1 MFHIYTKTSL
11 FPSCL
16 VNHHHGYLQPRCS
29 FPADFIFVSITNEPA
44 GQPRPR
50 PSPSTNITASNSP
63 QQADPCHRLCPCV
76 HHHHRDYHVR
86 TRVSVSNPSYSTML
100 QFTINFSV
108 VRQTKHPNQHQPR
121 LTATIPCRQ
130 SRYHHPESAA
140 SLGATL
146 HRDAFLEMPLL
157 RVPNDFAESC
167 APCAVVSTYRSLR

>member
-1 MFHIYTKTSL
+1 MATCSRGARSLLTSSSS
-11 FPSCL
+11 PSPM
-16 VNHHHGYLQPRCS
+16 NPPANQGQGHHHQQTSQPPIHHS
-29 FPADFIFVSITNEPA
+29 KQTHVIA
-44 GQPRPR
+44 
-50 PSPSTNITASNSP
+50 
-63 QQADPCHRLCPCV
+63 CV
-76 HHHHRDYHVR
+76 H
-86 TRVSVSNPSYSTML
+86 VSTTITEITMSGPVYPCPIHLIPPCYSL
-100 QFTINFSV
+100 QSIFSV